1 MENQVK
7 ETKKLI
13 IELSNRIL
21 IVSNN
26 FKTLTLTDRSILL
39 DVSRNIIETE
49 QKCIEL
55 QRGNM

>member
-21 IVSNN
+21 ILSNN